1 MKKECDA
8 LISIVIK
15 KKAELLSHVNT
26 EYNDKLNEL
35 HEAIRQCEETL
46 HGSEGLVE
54 YSREA
59 MKEDN
64 AITFLQVSGLYSF
77 QGPH

>member
-1 MKKECDA
+1 MEEHVKKECDA

-15 KKAELLSHVNT
+15 KKAELLSRVNA

-35 HEAIRQCEETL
+35 HEAIRRGEETL
-46 HGSEGLVE
+46 QRSEGLVE

-59 MKEDN
+59 MKETN
-64 AITFLQVSGLYSF
+64 AITFLQASG
-77 QGPH
+77 